1 MFVYEAV
8 TGHHM
13 LQRNGWVACYRHD
26 CRAGS
31 IRAYGMVVN
40 GLSLMADRPIA
51 ISISGPTPQFGSIG
65 KRSCIEGVVREE
77 PPAAADNGR

>member
-31 IRAYGMVVN
+31 IRAYGMSST
-40 GLSLMADRPIA
+40 GWARCRSPDRYFHFGTDAA
-51 ISISGPTPQFGSIG
+51 IWFNREAILHRRRRERNASCSG
-65 KRSCIEGVVREE
+65 R
-77 PPAAADNGR
+77 

>member
-31 IRAYGMVVN
+31 IRAYGMVIN
-40 GLSLMADRPIA
+40 GLSTMPVARSLFPFRDRP
-51 ISISGPTPQFGSIG
+51 GNLVQ
-65 KRSCIEGVVREE
+65 
-77 PPAAADNGR
+77 